1 MDVILTALSAITG
14 YLLGSLN
21 SSLLVGRLYGKDV
34 REHGSG
40 NAGMT
45 NTLRVLGRTAALM
58 TAAGDILKGVLACL
72 AGLALTGD
80 AGAVIAGAAAVAG
93 HNWPL
98 YFKFRG
104 GKGALTS
111 ISVVYFLDW
120 KTGLII
126 TGVFL
131 AVVLL
136 TRYVSLGSMTGAA
149 MLPVLALLFG
159 KSALFLGFSI
169 LIAVLVIARHRS
181 NIERLLKGQESS
193 LGEKK
198 SRE

>member
-1 MDVILTALSAITG
+1 MDVILAATSAVTG

-45 NTLRVLGRTAALM
+45 NTLRVLGKTAALM
-58 TAAGDILKGVLACL
+58 TAVGDILKGILACL
-72 AGLALTGD
+72 AGLALAGD

-120 KTGLII
+120 KIGLII

-136 TRYVSLGSMTGAA
+136 TRFVSLGSMTGAA
-149 MLPVLALLFG
+149 LLPVLALLFS
-159 KSALFLGFSI
+159 KSTLFFAFSM
-169 LIAVLVIARHRS
+169 LIAVLAIARHRS
-181 NIERLLKGQESS
+181 NIERLLRGQELR